1 MSDRM
6 PVRLRCLPDGP
17 FQQALEVGGQG
28 RFLYFDL
35 EEGVDRLAPGSL
47 VEIDDGLLI
56 LLGELVERQGP
67 RAVVQVEH
75 SIDRSRVPAIE
86 ESWA

>member
-1 MSDRM
+1 M
-6 PVRLRCLPDGP
+6 V
-17 FQQALEVGGQG
+17 EI
-28 RFLYFDL
+28 
-35 EEGVDRLAPGSL
+35 EEGPV
-47 VEIDDGLLI
+47 I

-75 SIDRSRVPAIE
+75 SIDRSRVHAIE